1 MLISFILNLSIKIFN
16 LKEGAEIEL
25 ALLVVEG
32 GQGKITG
39 AKRGEVTTPLLK
51 GTGDCCVGVIANFCL
66 FIHLSTKYVLKIGP
80 RL

>member
-39 AKRGEVTTPLLK
+39 AKRGEVTTPL
-51 GTGDCCVGVIANFCL
+51 
-66 FIHLSTKYVLKIGP
+66 
-80 RL
+80 

>member
-25 ALLVVEG
+25 ALLVGEG

-39 AKRGEVTTPLLK
+39 AKRGEVTTPL
-51 GTGDCCVGVIANFCL
+51 
-66 FIHLSTKYVLKIGP
+66 
-80 RL
+80 